1 MSANATN
8 DQWSRAAMKTPIALA
23 LFILFL
29 TAFIGSTYQS
39 AEQRQK
45 LGTFATDTQQQ
56 VRALE
61 KRVEALEADDIRFD
75 RAQARRAPDGRRQA
89 RVHIIRIAGDA

>member
-23 LFILFL
+23 LFTLFL

-61 KRVEALEADDIRFD
+61 KRVEALEGKT
-75 RAQARRAPDGRRQA
+75 AQLPSPKSD
-89 RVHIIRIAGDA
+89 AGKKGK